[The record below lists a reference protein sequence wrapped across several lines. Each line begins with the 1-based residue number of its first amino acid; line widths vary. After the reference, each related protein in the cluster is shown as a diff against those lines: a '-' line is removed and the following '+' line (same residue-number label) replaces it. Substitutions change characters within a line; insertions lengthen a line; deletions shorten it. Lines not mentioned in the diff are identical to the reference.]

1 MVEAEA
7 TLVNDRPDGGHQWV
21 VTIHHKGDSE
31 DFDYFTGSAITA
43 EPTAD
48 DVLYALFLDASLLEE
63 VEDHWQLAEYLGV
76 TPSRV
81 TEATYNQI
89 KVNTE
94 LLHNLLG
101 DDYDDVERERI
112 EGLNLYMVHR
122 WYASLWALSKLA
134 PKSVTRVR
142 NRAGR

>member
-48 DVLYALFLDASLLEE
+48 DVLGALFSDASLLDECSN
-63 VEDHWQLAEYLGV
+63 HWDLADYLGI
-76 TPSRV
+76 
-81 TEATYNQI
+81 EATRENAKTYDKI
-89 KVNTE
+89 AENTE
-94 LLHNLLG
+94 NLRSLLG
-101 DDYDDVERERI
+101 DDYDVERERI
-112 EGLNLYMVHR
+112 EGLNL
-122 WYASLWALSKLA
+122 
-134 PKSVTRVR
+134 
-142 NRAGR
+142 